1 MRKIPE
7 ELKQEMADDVFYK
20 KCCIADETC
29 SGRIEWHHNLIYAGR
44 QVNEKWCILPIC
56 HSHHE
61 REKNKDI
68 GERLDYIMLC
78 RAQNDTLELFSKAND
93 YIALKQRL
101 CLKYQ

>member
-1 MRKIPE
+1 MRKIPT
-7 ELKQEMADDVFYK
+7 ELIEDMDNDPFYK

-29 SGRIEWHHNLIYAGR
+29 SGRIEWHHNLIFASK
-44 QVNEKWCILPIC
+44 QVNEKFCILPVC

-78 RAQNDTLELFSKAND
+78 RAENGTLERFSKVIP
-93 YIALKQRL
+93 YIAIKERL
-101 CLKYQ
+101 IQKYG